1 MTSYL
6 IVALGS
12 AAVVALIAFLWKRG
26 DRALADVAQL
36 EEAVHAAIDHLAQ
49 VREEQLLRLGEIRR
63 KLEISNLK
71 QQTEKDEARKRLAE
85 SLKLLGH

>member
-1 MTSYL
+1 MTYL
-6 IVALGS
+6 AVAVAS
-12 AAVVALIAFLWKRG
+12 ALVVGLIAFLWKRG

-36 EEAVHAAIDHLAQ
+36 EEAVHATIDHLAQ

-85 SLKLLGH
+85 SLRMLGH